1 MWPAAPFQGPLVRY
15 ATLDN
20 LIALAG
26 ERELIQLTDRA
37 EPPTGQVDV
46 ARVNEALDSA
56 SAEID
61 SFVGV
66 LYALPLAETPP
77 FLKDI
82 CVDLARYRLY
92 PDPTDIVVN
101 RYKAAIDRLTSI
113 AKGVSLI
120 PGASGKSPA
129 ARDDKVL
136 TTGPARLMTRASL
149 EGF

>member
-1 MWPAAPFQGPLVRY
+1 MRY
-15 ATLDN
+15 AALDN
-20 LIALAG
+20 LIALCG

-46 ARVNEALDSA
+46 DRVNEALDSA

-82 CVDLARYRLY
+82 CADLARYRLY
-92 PDPTDIVVN
+92 PDPTDIVVS
-101 RYKAAIDRLTSI
+101 RYKAAIERLTSI

-120 PGASGKSPA
+120 PGASGKSLA
-129 ARDDKVL
+129 TRDDTVM
-136 TTGPARLMTRASL
+136 TSGPARRLSRDSMA
-149 EGF
+149 GY